1 LLQNVADAMRRRGR
15 GPRTSERYR
24 AGAVFKALT
33 AAIWVERGARGRRHP
48 PPSQVRR
55 RRSGRRL
62 QRALRVGV
70 APTSR
75 DSRFHHSAST
85 PAQSF
90 EALGHTLCTHLGGAC
105 AWARMP
111 ERHECLELH
120 RLPKAHRSLS
130 RRASQHLSASVRMT
144 GRFSSSATASR
155 TDGDDS
161 VAPPIKCSGGE
172 GGLVRRATRPERR
185 EGLRK
190 KCPHF
195 VSRRGP
201 HTTKTNENLSTMGHR
216 ARRGDAEQLKEI
228 CIHLAGARRAHH
240 ATKLRRLCQHSAAA
254 RRASRTK
261 NQGNSITSGRHSAGP
276 TCRETEG
283 DLSTFG
289 RQEKGGHAQ
298 GR

>member
-1 LLQNVADAMRRRGR
+1 MLQNVADAMRRRGR

-111 ERHECLELH
+111 ERHQCLELH
-120 RLPKAHRSLS
+120 RLPMAHRSLS

-201 HTTKTNENLSTMGHR
+201 HTTKTNENLSTMGHC
-216 ARRGDAEQLKEI
+216 ARRPE
-228 CIHLAGARRAHH
+228 RRA
-240 ATKLRRLCQHSAAA
+240 AQGNLHSFG
-254 RRASRTK
+254 RRAAGTPRNEAEEALPAFGRRAAGLTHKKSRK
-261 NQGNSITSGRHSAGP
+261 FDHIWPARGGPHMQGN
-276 TCRETEG
+276 
-283 DLSTFG
+283 
-289 RQEKGGHAQ
+289 
-298 GR
+298 